1 MATTSLRKT
10 EIKFISVFSLCTL
23 LWTLTPDAF
32 AISGKSKSVKSV
44 VKTTSKSAPKIAGR
58 TSQAPILNTFL
69 NGLGAPNSTDGID
82 GDFYLDTLSSNLYG
96 PKKKGKWPLPK
107 SLVGP
112 VGPQGPIGKQGSDGK
127 VGDKGTTT
135 SSAGSQGAQGPQ
147 GVQGI
152 SGPAGLAGPSGPS
165 GSQGPGGGSGGV
177 GPAGGVGPQGSV
189 GPAGSP
195 GGQGVPGTTGTT
207 GARGPVGETGTAG
220 AIGTQGPVGP
230 QGSAGIL
237 TLIKGTIASFTL
249 STSSGGTGVD
259 SSAIVQYKQNK
270 KYEFSIKLIGTIPA
284 SQTKK
289 AFGMSVIATNSTNL
303 TYVVTT
309 IEANTLRNGNVEHEY
324 VFESSGTFECP
335 SVPGLLSFSVLDA
348 QGITGANPMA
358 ITGSYLMR
366 EVSSIFTVNQGSPV
380 STW

>member
-1 MATTSLRKT
+1 MATTSLLKR
-10 EIKFISVFSLCTL
+10 EIKLISVISLSAM

-32 AISGKSKSVKSV
+32 AVSGKNKNIKSTT
-44 VKTTSKSAPKIAGR
+44 KTAGR

-69 NGLGAPNSTDGID
+69 NGLGAPNTTTGID

-96 PKKKGKWPLPK
+96 PKKKGKWPLPR

-112 VGPQGPIGKQGSDGK
+112 VGPQGPIGKQGSEGK
-127 VGDKGTTT
+127 VGDKGATT
-135 SSAGSQGAQGPQ
+135 STSGTQGTQGAQGIQ
-147 GVQGI
+147 GAQGA
-152 SGPAGLAGPSGPS
+152 SGPAGPSGPS

-177 GPAGGVGPQGSV
+177 GPQGTV

-207 GARGPVGETGTAG
+207 GARGPVGETGTVG
-220 AIGTQGPVGP
+220 ARGPIGETGTVGADGP
-230 QGSAGIL
+230 QGTAGIL
-237 TLIKGTIASFTL
+237 TLIKGVIASLTL

-259 SSAIVQYKQNK
+259 SSSIVQFKQNK

-289 AFGMSVIATNSTNL
+289 AFGMSVTATNSINL
-303 TYVVTT
+303 AYVVTT

-335 SVPGLLSFSVLDA
+335 STPGFLSFSVLDG

-366 EVSSIFTVNQGSPV
+366 EVSTIFTVNQGSPA

>member
-1 MATTSLRKT
+1 MASTSLIKR
-10 EIKFISVFSLCTL
+10 EIKLISVISLSAL

-32 AISGKSKSVKSV
+32 AVSGKNKSI
-44 VKTTSKSAPKIAGR
+44 KTATKTAGR
-58 TSQAPILNTFL
+58 TTQAPTLNTLL
-69 NGLGAPNSTDGID
+69 NGLGAPEATDGID

-127 VGDKGTTT
+127 VGDKGAST
-135 SSAGSQGAQGPQ
+135 SSSGTQGTQGTQGPQ

-207 GARGPVGETGTAG
+207 GARGPVGETGTVG
-220 AIGTQGPVGP
+220 ADGSQGSIGP
-230 QGSAGIL
+230 QGLAGVS
-237 TLIKGTIASFTL
+237 TLIKGSIASLTL
-249 STSSGGTGVD
+249 STSTGGTGID
-259 SSAIVQYKQNK
+259 SAAIVQFKQNK
-270 KYEFSIKLIGTIPA
+270 SYEFIIKLIGSIAA

-289 AFGMSVIATNSTNL
+289 TFGMSVTATNSTNL
-303 TYVVTT
+303 DFIVTT
-309 IEANTLRNGNVEHEY
+309 LEANTLRNGNSVHEY
-324 VFESSGTFECP
+324 VLEASGTFECP
-335 SVPGLLSFSVLDA
+335 SIPGLLSFSVLDA
-348 QGITGANPMA
+348 QGITGANSMI
-358 ITGSYLMR
+358 ITGSYLLR
-366 EVSSIFTVNQGSPV
+366 EVNAIFNVPQGNPV
-380 STW
+380 SSW